1 MFYIP
6 FSNTIP
12 HPTSFNTA
20 RQAKSFVLKL
30 EQSMQKHGL
39 LNTILK
45 TGWCTG
51 QGFKKRVVPFFEL
64 SGTTGAILQSNYKR
78 SQIKNCLEIGYIE
91 SFQQVSDLHSVTYLM
106 YLQEKSHKSI
116 MSKPGLDTIKF
127 FHFPL
132 QSRSFEKI
140 NFPIR

>member
-1 MFYIP
+1 MFSIP

-20 RQAKSFVLKL
+20 RQAKSPVLKWSSPCRNMDYL
-30 EQSMQKHGL
+30 
-39 LNTILK
+39 ILK

-51 QGFKKRVVPFFEL
+51 QGFKKRMVLFFEPL
-64 SGTTGAILQSNYKR
+64 GTTSAILQSNYKR

-127 FHFPL
+127 FYFPL
-132 QSRSFEKI
+132 RSRSFEKI